1 MTKNTIRA
9 FALGIILAVALLQF
23 TVLKQESDIS
33 LHDAKEKLT
42 EEGFVILTNEEF
54 TNLEAV
60 AEEKELVEE
69 EKTKPNVNEEE
80 KLEESPTEETAA
92 FTLVI
97 EENMSTKKIANIL
110 AGEKII
116 DDATEFEQFLID
128 HDYHTK
134 VQIGNF
140 ELNSDMDYEEI
151 SKIITKNK

>member
-80 KLEESPTEETAA
+80 KLEESPAEETAA
-92 FTLVI
+92 FTLII

>member
-80 KLEESPTEETAA
+80 KLEESPAEETAA